1 MLAKT
6 VMGLIHAG
14 GDGLPVANCQL
25 IARLCFAIST
35 SDAGVVEL
43 VDALDSKTFNNQKNL
58 AYTSV
63 FSHIFHQ
70 MI

>member
-6 VMGLIHAG
+6 VMGLIRAG

-35 SDAGVVEL
+35 SEAGVVEL
-43 VDALDSKTFNNQKNL
+43 VDALDSKTFENQKIL
-58 AYTSV
+58 ANTPV
-63 FSHIFHQ
+63 LSHIFRQ
-70 MI
+70 MT